1 MRKGERLFQ
10 LLNILRSRRGVVT
23 SQEIAEQLRVSQ
35 RTVYRD
41 IQALSLSNVPIESEA
56 GVGYRLRPGFNLPPL
71 MFEEDEL
78 EALMLGVKMVQGWS
92 DVQLGDAA
100 NRAFDK
106 IKAILPDPLHTRH
119 HQQNGWLIVP
129 DFHRSHVSRF
139 SDDLRAAIKG
149 KRQIEI
155 TYQSLEDK
163 QSRRELWPLGL
174 VFWGRVWTLVAWCQL
189 RQDYRVF
196 RIDRIQQLSQQEVKF
211 QTSKTLSLPHYIA
224 MQESKDE
231 GYADSTAQCKSSGSK
246 D

>member
-10 LLNILRSRRGVVT
+10 LLNMLRSRRGVVT

-56 GVGYRLRPGFNLPPL
+56 GVGYRLRPGFSLPPL

-78 EALMLGVKMVQGWS
+78 EALMLGVKMVLGWS
-92 DVQLGDAA
+92 DTQLGDAA

-139 SDDLRAAIKG
+139 SDELRAAIKG
-149 KRQIEI
+149 KRQIKI
-155 TYQSLEDK
+155 TYQSLGEQ
-163 QSRRELWPLGL
+163 QSVRELWPLGL
-174 VFWGRVWTLVAWCQL
+174 VFWGRAWTLVAWCQL

-196 RIDRIQQLSQQEVKF
+196 RIDRIQQLNQQELKF
-211 QTSKTLSLPHYIA
+211 QTSSTLSLQHYLA
-224 MQESKDE
+224 LHEASAECKADNSAQE
-231 GYADSTAQCKSSGSK
+231 
-246 D
+246 

>member
-10 LLNILRSRRGVVT
+10 LLNMLRSRRGVVT

-56 GVGYRLRPGFNLPPL
+56 GVGYRLRPGFSLPPL

-78 EALMLGVKMVQGWS
+78 EALMLGVKMVLGWS
-92 DVQLGDAA
+92 DTQLGDAA

-139 SDDLRAAIKG
+139 SDELRAAIKG
-149 KRQIEI
+149 KRQIKI
-155 TYQSLEDK
+155 TYQSLGEQ
-163 QSRRELWPLGL
+163 QSVRELWPLGL
-174 VFWGRVWTLVAWCQL
+174 VFWGRAWTLVAWCQL

-196 RIDRIQQLSQQEVKF
+196 RIDRIQQLNQQELKF
-211 QTSKTLSLPHYIA
+211 QTSSTLSLQHYLA
-224 MQESKDE
+224 LHEASAECK
-231 GYADSTAQCKSSGSK
+231 ADNSAKE
-246 D
+246 

>member
-71 MFEEDEL
+71 MFAEDEL

-106 IKAILPDPLHTRH
+106 IKAILPEPLHARH

-139 SDDLRAAIKG
+139 SDELRAAIKA
-149 KRQIEI
+149 KRQVKI
-155 TYQSLEDK
+155 TYQSLDDK

-196 RIDRIQQLSQQEVKF
+196 RIDRIQQLNPQEVQF
-211 QTSKTLSLPHYIA
+211 QTTNTLSLQHYIA
-224 MQESKDE
+224 LQEQVSEAVKT
-231 GYADSTAQCKSSGSK
+231 GDSEVKP
-246 D
+246 